1 MLEIIQE
8 YAIIYMFERHL
19 LDRHERTFGGIR
31 MRRNNYD
38 RNRDYPHPSYD
49 ASEDFLREARGD
61 RGYYGGGRY
70 SGSGELSTAQ
80 FNLLIGVILLF
91 GLFLN
96 YLMAKYCTEYF
107 ININPVV
114 LIIGYLVLGFVGIGI
129 SNTSDNPF
137 ISFIGYLMVVVPTGV
152 LISIFVAGE
161 EGAVI
166 LNAILTTIGVTVVM
180 IIAGQ
185 IFPGVFMSI
194 GRALVIALFALIVV
208 EIIMLIAGWSEP
220 GFVDIIA
227 ALIFSGLIGY
237 DWAIA
242 QSRPHTVDG
251 AVDACAGLYLDV
263 INLFLRIESSS
274 SRRRK

>member
-1 MLEIIQE
+1 M
-8 YAIIYMFERHL
+8 AF
-19 LDRHERTFGGIR
+19 IR
-31 MRRNNYD
+31 ESGNRR
-38 RNRDYPHPSYD
+38 
-49 ASEDFLREARGD
+49 
-61 RGYYGGGRY
+61 
-70 SGSGELSTAQ
+70 
-80 FNLLIGVILLF
+80 
-91 GLFLN
+91 
-96 YLMAKYCTEYF
+96 
-107 ININPVV
+107 
-114 LIIGYLVLGFVGIGI
+114 
-129 SNTSDNPF
+129 
-137 ISFIGYLMVVVPTGV
+137 
-152 LISIFVAGE
+152 
-161 EGAVI
+161 I

-185 IFPGVFMSI
+185 VFPGVFMSM
-194 GRALVIALFALIVV
+194 GRALVVALSALIVV

-227 ALIFSGLIGY
+227 AIIFSGLIGY